1 MPTPLAICLEHLEA
15 KSPAER
21 YLRCVAL
28 GGRQPGLRVD
38 AAGEVLWRS
47 DDAVA
52 CELWVSLDEKLILY
66 RPAGAAPVTM
76 WRAGRALEVPEGKPV
91 VMLDQDEFLAGG
103 RRLRIHVHG
112 AAPGVYEPSWL
123 PVAEAQPVRK
133 PMRAAA
139 AAVALGVAL
148 AGGVEVRCSPPA
160 PPNPQPG
167 SPGWSE
173 PDAGAPPDDPN
184 VAPAEDA
191 AATPEVEVRVA
202 PPSVAPMPPPPPPP
216 PPPIEVRDNPPG
228 APVTI
233 YDETTGQK
241 TDRNGGGG
249 VR

>member
-1 MPTPLAICLEHLEA
+1 MPTPLAICLEHLDA
-15 KSPAER
+15 RSPAER

-38 AAGEVLWRS
+38 RAGTVLWRS
-47 DDAVA
+47 DEQVA

-91 VMLDQDEFLAGG
+91 VMLDQDEFLAGE

-112 AAPGVYEPSWL
+112 AAPGTYAPSWL
-123 PVAEAQPVRK
+123 PAAEDKPARRPV
-133 PMRAAA
+133 RAAA

-148 AGGVEVRCSPPA
+148 AGGVEVRCHPPA
-160 PPNPQPG
+160 PSPSGPE
-167 SPGWSE
+167 PGWNE
-173 PDAGAPPDDPN
+173 PDAGAPPDDPT

-191 AATPEVEVRVA
+191 ATTPEIEVRVA

-216 PPPIEVRDNPPG
+216 PPVEVRENPPG
-228 APVTI
+228 APANI
-233 YDETTGQK
+233 DELPRGEK
-241 TDRNGGGG
+241 LDRSGG